1 MRSGSI
7 HNLDFPLLLCTLA
20 AFAVGVAMVFSATN
34 GDKGYAIRQAVFGLV
49 GLALVYALV
58 QMDYG
63 ILESFT
69 VPIYLGTLGLLGV
82 VLVTGKITHGSQRW
96 INLGFFPLQ
105 PSELTKLTLVL
116 VLARLLSAHQRE
128 LGRVKWFVLAGV
140 LTAVPAAL
148 VFAQPDLGTAFM
160 LGAIFLGM
168 TLAAGVRLRI
178 FVGTALA
185 AVPAGYAFW
194 NWLMHDYQRS
204 RLTIFLNPQSD
215 LLHDG
220 YNIIQARITIGSGG
234 LFGLG
239 YMGGQQSQLDF
250 LKVRYSDFVFSVVA
264 EEFGFVGSLALCA
277 LLFILVWRCLVVA
290 SHAGDAYGS
299 LIAVGVASWI
309 GMQVFVNVG
318 MNIGLMPV
326 TGIPLPFISYGGSS
340 LISVLLGIGLVQS
353 VASRSSPIIFGDKA
367 WGAAWAKSARTIVR
381 MR

>member
-1 MRSGSI
+1 
-7 HNLDFPLLLCTLA
+7 
-20 AFAVGVAMVFSATN
+20 
-34 GDKGYAIRQAVFGLV
+34 
-49 GLALVYALV
+49 
-58 QMDYG
+58 
-63 ILESFT
+63 
-69 VPIYLGTLGLLGV
+69 
-82 VLVTGKITHGSQRW
+82 
-96 INLGFFPLQ
+96 
-105 PSELTKLTLVL
+105 
-116 VLARLLSAHQRE
+116 
-128 LGRVKWFVLAGV
+128 
-140 LTAVPAAL
+140 
-148 VFAQPDLGTAFM
+148 
-160 LGAIFLGM
+160 
-168 TLAAGVRLRI
+168 
-178 FVGTALA
+178 
-185 AVPAGYAFW
+185 
-194 NWLMHDYQRS
+194 
-204 RLTIFLNPQSD
+204 LNPQRD

-250 LKVRYSDFVFSVVA
+250 LKVSYSDFVFSVVA

-290 SHAGDAYGS
+290 SHAGDAYGG

-353 VASRSSPIIFGDKA
+353 VASRSSPIIFGHKA
-367 WGAAWAKSARTIVR
+367 WGAAWARSARTTVR